1 MGNVSVDEA
10 GYMDKINKRFTLRK
24 TTQILLFASTK
35 ILMVTLT
42 VC

>member
-10 GYMDKINKRFTLRK
+10 GYMDKITKRFTLRK
-24 TTQILLFASTK
+24 TTQILLFAFTK